1 MKKRMLCFGI
11 AGALLLSGCSQ
22 EDAHMETQAAHQAT
36 KEESA
41 NLHLLDQELE
51 DISAEEWESMHLS
64 ETDFDQ
70 FLSSLPEKDEK
81 GFQEISEVSMKGTDI
96 RIVLNNTNG
105 DTLDNLLSAPF
116 LDAKVRQAYLQSAYF
131 DGRQPAI
138 QIMDSAG
145 TVLSDTDEP
154 LDLAKP

>member
-1 MKKRMLCFGI
+1 M
-11 AGALLLSGCSQ
+11 AAQSSSAANNTQ
-22 EDAHMETQAAHQAT
+22 EST
-36 KEESA
+36 

-51 DISAEEWESMHLS
+51 DISSEEWESIHLS
-64 ETDFDQ
+64 EEDFDR

-81 GFQEISEVSMKGTDI
+81 GFQEISEVSMKGPDI
-96 RIVLNNTNG
+96 RIVLSNDNG

-131 DGRQPAI
+131 DGQQPAI
-138 QIMDSAG
+138 QITDAAG

-154 LDLAKP
+154 LDFVKP

>member
-1 MKKRMLCFGI
+1 
-11 AGALLLSGCSQ
+11 
-22 EDAHMETQAAHQAT
+22 METQAAHPAN

-96 RIVLNNTNG
+96 RIVLNNTN
-105 DTLDNLLSAPF
+105 
-116 LDAKVRQAYLQSAYF
+116 
-131 DGRQPAI
+131 
-138 QIMDSAG
+138 
-145 TVLSDTDEP
+145 
-154 LDLAKP
+154 